1 MIDNLSDVLEEN
13 EIATQAE
20 WDKKINEN
28 QSAKQSGAKNSD
40 TAAKSIIFVVVRAF
54 TLSASF
60 PAYFLYDAELQMQDE
75 YPI

>member
-20 WDKKINEN
+20 WEKKINEN
-28 QSAKQSGAKNSD
+28 QSAKQSGAKNSG
-40 TAAKSIIFVVVRAF
+40 TAAKSVVFVVVRAF
-54 TLSASF
+54 NLSASF
-60 PAYFLYDAELQMQDE
+60 PAYFLYEAELQMQDE

>member
-28 QSAKQSGAKNSD
+28 IFAK
-40 TAAKSIIFVVVRAF
+40 
-54 TLSASF
+54 
-60 PAYFLYDAELQMQDE
+60 
-75 YPI
+75 